1 MKEKLDAFLAGLAS
15 KIDAALTAP
24 GLAFF
29 NFVESFFQYTYRE
42 TEKGIYCLFDTPE
55 KMSKAAKAT
64 HARGYTNFDCLT
76 PFPVHGL
83 EFDMGLTRS
92 KIPYITFFAGLTGLA
107 IAFGLQT
114 IVHENIIERPEFLAF
129 LDGYPNIWSYPLN
142 IGGKPTFAWPAMV
155 PILFE
160 LTVLIGGHTTVAG
173 LILLAKMYKPF
184 RGVLHP
190 DITNDKFALWIP
202 ADSAHYDEAGVA
214 AFMKELGADNIT
226 KVDGENQSAV
236 SAPAVSGDAPV
247 AGDSAPETGN
257 G

>member
-1 MKEKLDAFLAGLAS
+1 MKEKLDAFLAALAP

-24 GLAFF
+24 GVAFF

-55 KMSKAAKAT
+55 KMTKAAKAT
-64 HARGYTNFDCLT
+64 HAKGYTNFDCLT

-83 EFDMGLTRS
+83 KFDMGLTRS

-114 IVHENIIERPEFLAF
+114 MVHENIIPRPSFLGYF
-129 LDGYPNIWSYPLN
+129 DGFANIWSYPLN

-202 ADSAHYDEAGVA
+202 ADSANYDEAGVA
-214 AFMKELGADNIT
+214 AFMKELGADTIT
-226 KVDGENQSAV
+226 KVDGENQSPVAA
-236 SAPAVSGDAPV
+236 APAGGDQTPSG
-247 AGDSAPETGN
+247 SESNN